1 MVKSFWTKVA
11 KLFFVIV
18 IPTMVAFLSFLIYC
32 SKKFESSI
40 SHLGILGAA
49 LVIIICLVGVISYEI
64 NKTLKKVQLQ
74 PHPEYPNLFQEELT
88 KIVNCMFRA
97 IAASIKFPGNS
108 PKIVIHYFYHL
119 KIGEEEFLIKD
130 RRYSVEEEPRSV
142 DFSMEKCRLNSK
154 NVVMCEAFLSNRVI
168 FKNLPHNHK
177 ETYDTDIKDYIDS
190 DIHWVL
196 ACPVWK
202 GNSTIN
208 KLGVVVV
215 FGTSHIV
222 DDTERDKIRAL
233 ENIGLLLST
242 SISCAIENTANL
254 D

>member
-1 MVKSFWTKVA
+1 MAESFWA
-11 KLFFVIV
+11 KAFKKFFVIV
-18 IPTMVAFLSFLIYC
+18 IPSVIAFLTCLIIF
-32 SKKFESSI
+32 SKKFENDI
-40 SHLGILGAA
+40 SNLGIPGAV
-49 LVIIICLVGVISYEI
+49 LIIAICLVGTLSYEI
-64 NKTLKKVQLQ
+64 NKTLKALQLGSQ
-74 PHPEYPNLFQEELT
+74 PEHPNLFQEELIKT
-88 KIVNCMFRA
+88 VDYIFRA

-108 PKIVIHYFYHL
+108 PRIVIHYFRYS
-119 KIGEEEFLIKD
+119 KIDEEGYLIKD

-154 NVVMCEAFLSNRVI
+154 NIVMCEAFLANRVI

-177 ETYDTDIKDYIDS
+177 DAYDTDIKDYIDS
-190 DIHWVL
+190 DIRWVL

-202 GNSTIN
+202 GNNTIH

-222 DDTERDKIRAL
+222 DDTEKDKIRAL

-242 SISCAIENTANL
+242 SISCAIENTANY